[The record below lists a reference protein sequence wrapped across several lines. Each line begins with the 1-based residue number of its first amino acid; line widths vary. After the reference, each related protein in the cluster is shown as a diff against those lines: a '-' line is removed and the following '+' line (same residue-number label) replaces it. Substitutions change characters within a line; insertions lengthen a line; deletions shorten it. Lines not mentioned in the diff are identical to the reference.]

1 MDDGITFDRYRGVIR
16 NRNCKSLNTDC
27 WISVNDNKEE
37 KILQKYSKR
46 SLNEKHLYRYKI
58 KMIKTRSKQRSVK
71 KKREGKSYRTEL
83 NVNIFVDYIYYEANE
98 QWKKNKMMILETR
111 VNDMNFDGRKIRKRW
126 NSERFELTRMIFVLR
141 SSRE

>member
-1 MDDGITFDRYRGVIR
+1 MELRSIVIEIVIR